1 MFVETE
7 QKLYNAMKYAN
18 NFVSCFH
25 LCSIFSYCSIFSVAF
40 CRSLFILLLC
50 VLCIVCPSSIYGIFK
65 SFLIQ
70 VMCYAYLNII
80 IILQISIYIKGL
92 GVHLWILFP
101 FVEHNCSQ
109 CSHSDIEYCTLTQK
123 LVELCFYKY
132 VQSNIFVHLRFDIMC
147 NCINVAC

>member
-1 MFVETE
+1 MLWSMQTI
-7 QKLYNAMKYAN
+7 LYLV
-18 NFVSCFH
+18 F
-25 LCSIFSYCSIFSVAF
+25 IFVAF
-40 CRSLFILLLC
+40 FHIAQSLVSRFVDHYLSFSPLLC
-50 VLCIVCPSSIYGIFK
+50 VLCIVCPSSYGIFK

-101 FVEHNCSQ
+101 FVEHDCSQ
-109 CSHSDIEYCTLTQK
+109 SSHFDIEYCTLTQK